1 MSRKLWQLSL
11 GICAVLAFGATGFAQ
26 STFGSI
32 TGIVTDP
39 SGAIIPNAEIDI
51 TNEGTGAVRSS
62 NSGSTG
68 VYNAPNLD
76 LGTYS
81 LRVSAKGFTTNE
93 RKGLHLTAG
102 QVLNINVELAV
113 GSTGSVVEVQANS
126 PVITTETNDL
136 SSSMG
141 SQAVDQL
148 PLVSRHTGDGGV
160 YAYALFKTGVSAV
173 PSSSLGV
180 VQGARLETGTVPT
193 MDGIA
198 VMAYPFGASP
208 VQPSLDSV
216 QEISVVAANGP
227 AEFATAGN
235 IRVITKSG
243 TNEYHGGA
251 FWDYNGNALNARGF
265 FSNTVPF
272 RVYHD
277 FAGHIEIGR
286 ASCRERV

>member
-11 GICAVLAFGATGFAQ
+11 GICAGLAFGATGFAQ

-68 VYNAPNLD
+68 VYNVPNLD

-173 PSSSLGV
+173 PSSSW
-180 VQGARLETGTVPT
+180 AWCRAHASRPVP
-193 MDGIA
+193 
-198 VMAYPFGASP
+198 SP
-208 VQPSLDSV
+208 PWTES
-216 QEISVVAANGP
+216 
-227 AEFATAGN
+227 
-235 IRVITKSG
+235 R
-243 TNEYHGGA
+243 
-251 FWDYNGNALNARGF
+251 
-265 FSNTVPF
+265 
-272 RVYHD
+272 
-277 FAGHIEIGR
+277 
-286 ASCRERV
+286 